1 MTRQPIFKTINLNS
15 HPIKVL
21 LDESSSLWVCAQDC
35 CSFLRRPNLLMS
47 TPVYSLTDRWRNVV
61 FDKGKPKAAITPA
74 SIEKAFASVKNEN
87 STVRKQYD
95 ILVAWSRHLTIESFM
110 KAPSDKAEAPVS
122 KENEG
127 KEIVLYYQGNPI
139 TAKLDGSQ
147 MINGSQMAKIFGKE
161 IRNWTKLK
169 ATQDYIEALSSDAH
183 IRASA
188 LIQVVKGGIPSEQGT
203 FIHKDLAIEFARWLN
218 PQFAVWCN
226 EHIMTLMQNGF
237 TATPKTLDDLIN
249 DPDLVISLAN
259 KIKEERAAKEL
270 AIQQRIE
277 KEKQL
282 KETSRLLTA
291 AKPKAAYYDAVI
303 ESRELYSTHQIA
315 NELNLN
321 YAKLKKI
328 LREHNVITSP
338 VGKTIVNDQYTGWGE
353 TVRKSW
359 KWNKTGRK
367 EIFRIVSPNT
377 PC

>member
-1 MTRQPIFKTINLNS
+1 MAQKPIFKTINLNAF
-15 HPIKVL
+15 PIKVF
-21 LDESSSLWVCAQDC
+21 LDENSLMWVCAQDC
-35 CSFLRRPNLLMS
+35 CSFLRRPNLLVT
-47 TPVYSLTDRWRNVV
+47 TPVYSLTDRWRNVM
-61 FDKGKPKAAITPA
+61 FDRKKPQAAITPA
-74 SIEKAFASVKNEN
+74 SIEKSFAFIMNEN

-95 ILVAWSRHLTIESFM
+95 ILVAWSKHLTVESFM
-110 KAPSDKAEAPVS
+110 RAPSDKTEVPLS

-127 KEIVLYYQGNPI
+127 KEITLYYQGNPI

-169 ATQDYIEALSSDAH
+169 ATQDYIKTLSSDAH

-218 PQFAVWCN
+218 PQFAIWCN

-237 TATPKTLDDLIN
+237 TATPKTLDELIN
-249 DPDLVISLAN
+249 DPDLVIRLAN

-277 KEKQL
+277 KEKEL
-282 KETSRLLTA
+282 KETGKLLTV

-315 NELNLN
+315 SELNIN

-338 VGKTIVNDQYTGWGE
+338 VGKTIVNDKYTGWGE
-353 TVRKSW
+353 TVKKSW